1 MGFLL
6 ILLPTLGIG
15 SYLPEGPEAGWGGGA
30 ALNWVKP
37 LRFCEMKAH

>member
-15 SYLPEGPEAGWGGGA
+15 SYLPEEPEAGEGGGQ
-30 ALNWVKP
+30 L
-37 LRFCEMKAH
+37 